1 MDRDLEIAAVASAG
15 GLSSW
20 RAAHLAK
27 LGAPCA
33 NCATPLEGPYCHAC
47 GQLAEDFERTI
58 GALLVES
65 VENLF
70 HTDGRLFR
78 TLPRLI
84 LQPASLTRDYLAG
97 HRAAQMPPLRLFL
110 VVILMFFFAGSLS
123 EIARPSSVPWAQLDK
138 RDGPPAQLKLLDAP
152 PASSAAKPG
161 ARAALALSPSTVK
174 AINAWVG
181 PRLAYVSTH
190 QREFAMAMESWA
202 HRIAIIFLPIATLLL
217 GLLFV
222 FQRRFFIFD
231 HAIFSMHSLSFQG
244 LLFTLVTLLKLAAPL
259 GGLASLLTVAAP
271 VHLFFH
277 LRGFYGTSIIGALIR
292 MALLFLLSA
301 IALAMVYGGVFAV
314 ELNALGRPA

>member
-1 MDRDLEIAAVASAG
+1 MDRDLEIADAAALG

-20 RAAHLAK
+20 RAAHPAK

-58 GALLVES
+58 WALLVES

-70 HTDGRLFR
+70 HADGRLLH

-84 LQPASLTRDYLAG
+84 LRPASLTRDYLAG

-123 EIARPSSVPWAQLDK
+123 EMIHPSSMRWAHRTD
-138 RDGPPAQLKLLDAP
+138 DGRPAQFTLMDEP
-152 PASSAAKPG
+152 PASSTAKPA
-161 ARAALALSPSTVK
+161 ARAAPALSPSTVR
-174 AINAWVG
+174 AINAWFG
-181 PRLAYVSTH
+181 PRLAYISTH
-190 QREFAMAMESWA
+190 QREFATAMESWA
-202 HRIAIIFLPIATLLL
+202 HRIAIVFLPIATLLL

-244 LLFTLVTLLKLAAPL
+244 LLFTVVTLLKLAAPL
-259 GGLASLLTVAAP
+259 GGLAGLLTVAAP

-277 LRGFYGTSIIGALIR
+277 LRGFYGTSVIGALVR
-292 MALLFLLSA
+292 MALLFLLSS
-301 IALAMVYGGVFAV
+301 IALALVYAGVFAV
-314 ELNALGRPA
+314 ELNAVGSPA

>member
-1 MDRDLEIAAVASAG
+1 MDRELEIAAAASIG
-15 GLSSW
+15 GLSNW
-20 RAAHLAK
+20 RAAHPAK

-47 GQLAEDFERTI
+47 GQLAEDFERTVW
-58 GALLVES
+58 ALLVES

-70 HTDGRLFR
+70 HTDGRLLH
-78 TLPRLI
+78 TLPTLI
-84 LQPASLTRDYLAG
+84 LRPATLTRDYLAG

-110 VVILMFFFAGSLS
+110 VVILVFFFAGSLA
-123 EIARPSSVPWAQLDK
+123 EMGRPSVRWIQLDK
-138 RDGPPAQLKLLDAP
+138 RDGSPLQLKLLDGL
-152 PASSAAKPG
+152 PASSG
-161 ARAALALSPSTVK
+161 ARPAPRAIPALSPSMVR
-174 AINAWVG
+174 AINAWIG

-190 QREFAMAMESWA
+190 QREFARAMESWA

-217 GLLFV
+217 GLLFI

-244 LLFTLVTLLKLAAPL
+244 LLFTLVTLLKLAPPL
-259 GGLASLLTVAAP
+259 AGLAGLMILAAP

-277 LRGFYGTSIIGALIR
+277 LRGFYGTSIIGALMR

-301 IALAMVYGGVFAV
+301 IALALVYGGVFAV
-314 ELNALGRPA
+314 EFNALGRPG